1 MTEKNSDK
9 RTDLKIWSVR
19 PLPDDRIFY
28 DMITYERKVG
38 KIHYREEFVRE
49 CAEKMAFYLLKHPE
63 EIRGDEEDDREQEWK

>member
-1 MTEKNSDK
+1 MT
-9 RTDLKIWSVR
+9 
-19 PLPDDRIFY
+19 
-28 DMITYERKVG
+28 TYERKVG